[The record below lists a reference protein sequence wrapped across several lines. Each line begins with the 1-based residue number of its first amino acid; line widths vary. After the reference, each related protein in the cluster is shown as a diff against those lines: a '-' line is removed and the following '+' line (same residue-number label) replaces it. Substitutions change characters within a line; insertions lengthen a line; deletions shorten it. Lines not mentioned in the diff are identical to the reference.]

1 MFGLRSE
8 KFRAVT
14 LTHSTMFL
22 FLFFSQL
29 KYKTELTDIRGI
41 RDNILKSKK
50 VTYLYNAVEHTPSTE
65 V

>member
-1 MFGLRSE
+1 
-8 KFRAVT
+8 
-14 LTHSTMFL
+14 MFL
-22 FLFFSQL
+22 FFPQP
-29 KYKTELTDIRGI
+29 KHRTELTDIRGI